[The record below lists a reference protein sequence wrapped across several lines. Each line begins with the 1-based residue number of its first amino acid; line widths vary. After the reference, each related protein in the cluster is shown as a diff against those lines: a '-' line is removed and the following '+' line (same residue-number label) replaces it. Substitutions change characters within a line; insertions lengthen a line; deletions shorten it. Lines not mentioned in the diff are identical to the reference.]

1 MMFLLVNML
10 QILPSVP
17 LLGIEA
23 RSVVRLSWGAKLYC
37 TDHVPELQTVY
48 SEQMSTDHSAD
59 DFVPWRQISSSVMT
73 SMVVSLD
80 ILPLFQEVLLNRYS
94 AWNTSQLTTL
104 LLALEA
110 SHWHARS
117 FNENANLRRN
127 LHRLG
132 FMPFRDQPSRWPHL
146 LEQEVQSLTLILEA
160 FSNIECNVGYLQ
172 NILSGCHF
180 KDSKNRLPA
189 RSNIWGTRANHDV
202 DAAEH

>member
-1 MMFLLVNML
+1 MFLLVNML

-160 FSNIECNVGYLQ
+160 V
-172 NILSGCHF
+172 LSMYADQSSALNSGNGQSVSASSF
-180 KDSKNRLPA
+180 ASSWISRFA
-189 RSNIWGTRANHDV
+189 FVSFRAWLK
-202 DAAEH
+202 